1 MPRLSVWLM
10 RMSLVALVLGGGLG
24 ACLLAAEP
32 WGSPWVVRLRLA
44 HVHLMLFGWLLPF
57 VLGTAYWMLPKH
69 AAGEPRGSP
78 GAGWMAGSL
87 VIGGALTGAI
97 GALTGSPTVQRLGT
111 AGVVAGGGGFIA
123 LLWPRIK
130 AFGEGRLK

>member
-10 RMSLVALVLGGGLG
+10 RMSLAGLVLGGGIG
-24 ACLLAAEP
+24 AWLLAAEP
-32 WGSPWVVRLRLA
+32 WASPWVGRLRLA

-69 AAGEPRGSP
+69 AAGAPRGSP
-78 GAGWMAGSL
+78 RAGWTAGSL

-97 GALTGSPTVQRLGT
+97 GALTGSPAVQRLGT
-111 AGVVAGGGGFIA
+111 AGVVAGGGAFIA